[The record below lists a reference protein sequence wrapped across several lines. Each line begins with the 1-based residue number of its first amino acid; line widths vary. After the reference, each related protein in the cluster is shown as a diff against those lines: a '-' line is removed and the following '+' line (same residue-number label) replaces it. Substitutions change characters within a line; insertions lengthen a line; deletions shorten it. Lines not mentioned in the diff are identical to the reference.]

1 MKLCRIIILYI
12 CVQILNQIDNM
23 KQFSLNKNLH
33 QWQMKYAQH
42 AKCTVSIFFGCG
54 KNYTHMFLIL
64 FSFLFLSGCS
74 SKEGLYIQDSNEAIN
89 SYCKLLHR
97 IRLHNQAS
105 TELIID
111 LAHEYQTVS
120 DSVFACINRDSINNR
135 NYHAKS
141 AYNVINDSIIIEL
154 ERLIDSNS
162 RNFKDYYHV
171 LDKLSIRQLP
181 EEVGS
186 LVVSAHMFFHSMD
199 STTIHPVDK
208 CHTIQIYENM
218 LNSALSQGIRSKQ
231 DILHFLRSEDIA
243 FRLFLVH
250 LSSWGDMSL
259 TNIKTQTEQQVK
271 NIFESSSHQRP
282 IMSKTEIVVL
292 MTMRN
297 NRRLLQNAATCVT
310 DAHKLSFKDSN
321 QATAYL
327 WMLLQPWLSIDG
339 FSYTLLSQQE
349 KESLEKLAA
358 EMPQAV
364 SKLESGRFPIDL
376 NELPSLLM
384 KAYIDNL

>member
-1 MKLCRIIILYI
+1 MKPCRIIILYI
-12 CVQILNQIDNM
+12 CVQIFNRTDNM

-33 QWQMKYAQH
+33 QWQMKYAQQ
-42 AKCTVSIFFGCG
+42 AKCTVSFFFGCG
-54 KNYTHMFLIL
+54 KNPAHIFLML
-64 FSFLFLSGCS
+64 LSFLFLPGCS

-89 SYCKLLHR
+89 SYSKLLHR

-105 TELIID
+105 TELIIN
-111 LAHEYQTVS
+111 LAHEYQAVS

-181 EEVGS
+181 KEVES

-199 STTIHPVDK
+199 SITIHPVDK
-208 CHTIQIYENM
+208 CHTIQIYENT

-231 DILHFLRSEDIA
+231 DILYFLRSEDIA

-259 TNIKTQTEQQVK
+259 TNIKTKTEQQVK
-271 NIFESSSHQRP
+271 SIFESSSRQRS

-297 NRRLLQNAATCVT
+297 NRRLLQNATTCMT
-310 DAHKLSFKDSN
+310 DVHKLSFKDSS

-327 WMLLQPWLSIDG
+327 WMLLQPWLSIDE
-339 FSYTLLSQQE
+339 FSYTLLSQEE
-349 KESLEKLAA
+349 KESLEKLAV